1 MGVKTWISMVFSEKG
16 LSNSIFNELTG
27 NIDIKDR
34 DIKQGHKLHKSN
46 EH

>member
-1 MGVKTWISMVFSEKG
+1 MTFSEKG
-16 LSNSIFNELTG
+16 LSNCIFNELTG
-27 NIDIKDR
+27 NIDHQEKER